1 MRIPGLNQK
10 GFSLVETM
18 VALVILAIGMV
29 ALIGLQTSAL
39 RLSQS
44 NKKADLSKSIL
55 VSEIEEIMTLSNLEL
70 QVPGNVGDQDSLTSL
85 GAPYNTAPFNSA
97 DTTVPAGYDYVRWR
111 GVSRTLVRDDSSGGG
126 GGASEHFLVK
136 IAIDEKYL
144 LQDVLARGQMTV
156 YWPTSVRGLDFLE
169 TTFFT
174 QRK

>member
-18 VALVILAIGMV
+18 VALVILAIGLV
-29 ALIGLQTSAL
+29 ALVGLQTSAL

-55 VSEIEEIMTLSNLEL
+55 VSEIEKIMTLSNLEL
-70 QVPGNVGDQDSLTSL
+70 QTSSNVGDGDSLTAL
-85 GAPYNTAPFNSA
+85 GVPYNTAQFGTA
-97 DTTVPAGYDYVRWR
+97 DTTVPTGYDYVRWR
-111 GVSRTLVRDDSSGGG
+111 GVSRTLIRDDSSGGG

-156 YWPTSVRGLDFLE
+156 YWPVSVRGLDFQE
-169 TTFFT
+169 TTFFI

>member
-1 MRIPGLNQK
+1 MRMPSMNQK

-18 VALVILAIGMV
+18 VALVVLAIGLV
-29 ALIGLQTSAL
+29 ALVGLQTSAL

-44 NKKADLSKSIL
+44 NKKADISKGVL

-70 QVPGNVGDQDSLTSL
+70 QLPSNVGDQDTLAAL
-85 GAPYNTAPFNSA
+85 GAPFNAAPF
-97 DTTVPAGYDYVRWR
+97 DTVDTSVPAGYDYVRWR
-111 GVSRTLVRDDSSGGG
+111 GVSRTLIRDDSISGG

-156 YWPTSVRGLDFLE
+156 YWPVSVRGLDFLE

>member
-1 MRIPGLNQK
+1 MKTFGMNQK

-18 VALVILAIGMV
+18 VALVVLAIGLL
-29 ALIGLQTSAL
+29 ALVGLQTSAL
-39 RLSQS
+39 RMSQS
-44 NKKADLSKSIL
+44 NKTADVSKSIL
-55 VSEIEEIMTLSNLEL
+55 VSEIEEIMTMSNLEL
-70 QVPGNVGDQDSLTSL
+70 RTQTNVGDQGTRAAL
-85 GAPYNTAPFNSA
+85 GAPYSGALFSTA

-111 GVSRTLVRDDSSGGG
+111 GVSRTLVRDDAGV
-126 GGASEHFLVK
+126 GAAAQDFLVK

-156 YWPTSVRGLDFLE
+156 YWPDSVRGLDFLE

>member
-1 MRIPGLNQK
+1 MKIPYSNQR

-18 VALVILAIGMV
+18 VALVILAIGLV
-29 ALIGLQTSAL
+29 ALVGLQTSAL

-44 NKKADLSKSIL
+44 NKKADLSKSVL
-55 VSEIEEIMTLSNLEL
+55 VSEIEKIMTLSNLEL
-70 QVPGNVGDQDSLTSL
+70 QTSSNVGDQDTLSGL
-85 GAPYNTAPFNSA
+85 GAPYNTALFSTA
-97 DTTVPAGYDYVRWR
+97 DTSVPAGYNYVRWR
-111 GVSRTLVRDDSSGGG
+111 GVSRTLIRDDSVGGG
-126 GGASEHFLVK
+126 GGATEHFLVK

-156 YWPTSVRGLDFLE
+156 YWPVSVRGLDFLE

>member
-1 MRIPGLNQK
+1 MRIYGMNQK

-18 VALVILAIGMV
+18 VALVVLAIGLL
-29 ALIGLQTSAL
+29 ALVGLQTSSL

-44 NKKADLSKSIL
+44 NKKADVSKSIL

-70 QVPGNVGDQDSLTSL
+70 QTQTNVGDQSTRAAL
-85 GAPYNTAPFNSA
+85 GAPYNGALFATA

-111 GVSRTLVRDDSSGGG
+111 GISRTLVRDDASVGGV
-126 GGASEHFLVK
+126 AQDFLVK

-144 LQDVLARGQMTV
+144 LQDVLARGHVTV
-156 YWPTSVRGLDFLE
+156 YWPVSVRGLDFLE